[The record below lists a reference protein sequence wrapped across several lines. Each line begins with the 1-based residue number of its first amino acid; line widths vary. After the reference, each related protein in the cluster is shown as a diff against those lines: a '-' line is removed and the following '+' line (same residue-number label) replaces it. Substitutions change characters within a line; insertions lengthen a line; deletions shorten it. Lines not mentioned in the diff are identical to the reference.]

1 MGGDGR
7 TGQCFRLTENK
18 DNRPVIPE
26 DINLMILPLAAE
38 RKENHMDAITKARE
52 LGKAIQAD
60 ERYIRYNEAR
70 IANDNDQELQNLIGE
85 FNLARQ
91 KVALEM
97 SKPAEEQN
105 KEKLDENNKEMQRLY
120 TLVMQNEHM
129 ADFTMAKAD
138 MDKLLNE
145 VNGIIALCCDG
156 EDPDTCEVSM
166 GGCTG
171 SCSTCGGCH

>member
-1 MGGDGR
+1 
-7 TGQCFRLTENK
+7 
-18 DNRPVIPE
+18 
-26 DINLMILPLAAE
+26 
-38 RKENHMDAITKARE
+38 MDAIKAARE

-70 IANDNDQELQNLIGE
+70 IANDNDEELQNLIGE
-85 FNLARQ
+85 FNLVRQ

-97 SKPAEEQN
+97 SKSAEEQS

-129 ADFTMAKAD
+129 ADFTMAKTD

>member
-1 MGGDGR
+1 
-7 TGQCFRLTENK
+7 
-18 DNRPVIPE
+18 
-26 DINLMILPLAAE
+26 
-38 RKENHMDAITKARE
+38 MDAIKAARE

-70 IANDNDQELQNLIGE
+70 IANDNDEELQNLIGE
-85 FNLARQ
+85 FNLVRQ

-97 SKPAEEQN
+97 SKSAEEQNKEKLDENNKEMQRLYTLVMQN

-129 ADFTMAKAD
+129 ADFTMAKTD